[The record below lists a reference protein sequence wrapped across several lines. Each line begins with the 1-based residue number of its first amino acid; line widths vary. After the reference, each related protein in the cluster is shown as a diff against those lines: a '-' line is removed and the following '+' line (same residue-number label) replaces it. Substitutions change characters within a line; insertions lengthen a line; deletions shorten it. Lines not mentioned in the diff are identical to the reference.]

1 MMISNFLPANA
12 QHAIDTLTTQNAK
25 AVDLKAGT
33 QIDAR
38 ISSINQ
44 QKTEILLS
52 IGNKRTD
59 VIVHNE
65 TSKSQQQANQLQS
78 GQNLKLLIT
87 KPYPQ
92 AEFKILVA
100 DQKQKDSP
108 TLKTKAQLA
117 DPAPKAPLTLKAAEQ
132 NKPRN
137 NLTTL
142 QTASHVKNPHLSKL
156 SVDQKITASVV
167 NNNKNLTLKL
177 FTPQAVTL
185 EFSKSNLAK
194 GINSVSLQVIKSG
207 EHPQF
212 KLLPTPT
219 PEESINNA
227 LKELLPKEQ
236 STSLLLNQL
245 VKNLAQNENVSE
257 TLKRLAQDILRNLP
271 TKQQLTESSQLKKNI
286 DNSGLFLEAK
296 LAQSESKPASNLNL
310 DLKAKLTQLVNA
322 LQQDKGVVEK
332 NTASLELQTKS
343 EGALARLVLN
353 QLKSLPQD
361 EANRQVWTVELP
373 FVDKKQ
379 AKSLQIQIEE
389 ENHKNAEQDNKTW
402 SATLSLEPPNLSP
415 LHCKISFFNGT
426 VHANFWSE
434 TGKTTQIIE
443 GNLDYL
449 SERFEAIGLK
459 PGNLN
464 AQQKKHTEADIINP
478 KHNQPLFNDN
488 A

>member
-12 QHAIDTLTTQNAK
+12 QHAIDTLSTQNAK
-25 AVDLKAGT
+25 AIDLKTGS

-59 VIVHNE
+59 VTIHNE

-92 AEFKILVA
+92 AEFKILLA
-100 DQKQKDSP
+100 NQEQKDSP
-108 TLKTKAQLA
+108 TLK
-117 DPAPKAPLTLKAAEQ
+117 AAELNTQ
-132 NKPRN
+132 RN

-142 QTASHVKNPHLSKL
+142 QTANHIKSSHLSKL
-156 SVDQKITASVV
+156 AVGQKITASVI

-194 GINSVSLQVIKSG
+194 DINSISLQVIKSG
-207 EHPQF
+207 NHPQF
-212 KLLPTPT
+212 KLLPAPT
-219 PEESINNA
+219 PEETINNA

-245 VKNLAQNENVSE
+245 VKNLAQNEKVSE

-271 TKQQLTESSQLKKNI
+271 TKQQLTESAQLKKNV

-296 LAQSESKPASNLNL
+296 LAQSEGKSATNIEP
-310 DLKAKLTQLVNA
+310 DLKAKLTQLVTA
-322 LQQDKGVVEK
+322 LQQDKGAVEK
-332 NTASLELQTKS
+332 NTALQELQTKS

-353 QLKSLPQD
+353 QLKSLPHD
-361 EANRQVWTVELP
+361 EASRQVWTVELP

-389 ENHKNAEQDNKTW
+389 ENHKNAEQENKTW
-402 SATLSLEPPNLSP
+402 SATLSLSPQNLSP

-426 VHANFWSE
+426 VHTNFWSE
-434 TGKTTQIIE
+434 AGETTQIIE
-443 GNLDYL
+443 DNLDYL
-449 SERFEAIGLK
+449 GERFEAIGLK

-464 AQQKKHTEADIINP
+464 AQQKKHIEADIVGPN
-478 KHNQPLFNDN
+478 HNQPLFNDN

>member
-1 MMISNFLPANA
+1 MMISNFLPANS

-25 AVDLKAGT
+25 AIDLKTGSK
-33 QIDAR
+33 IDAR

-59 VIVHNE
+59 VTIHNE

-78 GQNLKLLIT
+78 GQNLKLLVT

-92 AEFKILVA
+92 AEFKVLLA
-100 DQKQKDSP
+100 NQSPKDSP
-108 TLKTKAQLA
+108 TLKT
-117 DPAPKAPLTLKAAEQ
+117 AEQ
-132 NKPRN
+132 NTQGN
-137 NLTTL
+137 NLTKL

-156 SVDQKITASVV
+156 TVNQKITASVI
-167 NNNKNLTLKL
+167 NNDKNLTLKL

-194 GINSVSLQVIKSG
+194 DINSVSLQVIKSG
-207 EHPQF
+207 DHPQF
-212 KLLPTPT
+212 KLLPAPT
-219 PEESINNA
+219 PEESINTA
-227 LKELLPKEQ
+227 LKEILPKEL

-245 VKNLAQNENVSE
+245 TKNLVQNENVSE

-271 TKQQLTESSQLKKNI
+271 TKQQLTESALLKKNV

-296 LAQSESKPASNLNL
+296 LAQSEGKSASNLEP
-310 DLKAKLTQLVNA
+310 DLKLKLTQLVNA
-322 LQQDKGVVEK
+322 LQQDKGVIEK
-332 NTASLELQTKS
+332 NTALQELQTKS

-361 EANRQVWTVELP
+361 DANRQAWTVELP

-389 ENHKNAEQDNKTW
+389 ENHKNAEQNNKTW
-402 SATLSLEPPNLSP
+402 SATLSLSPPNLSP

-426 VHANFWSE
+426 VHTNFWSE
-434 TGKTTQIIE
+434 TGETVHIIE

-464 AQQKKHTEADIINP
+464 AQQKKHIEPNIVSPN
-478 KHNQPLFNDN
+478 HNQPLFNDN